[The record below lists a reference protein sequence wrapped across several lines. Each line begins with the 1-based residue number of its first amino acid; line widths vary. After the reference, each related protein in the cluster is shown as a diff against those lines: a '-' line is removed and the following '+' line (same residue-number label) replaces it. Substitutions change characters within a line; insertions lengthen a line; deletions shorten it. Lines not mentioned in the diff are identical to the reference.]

1 LINEVEKREFS
12 LTHHLSFAFFVF
24 WISHCF
30 CSFRCIENG
39 TVLVERANLSTAG
52 LLAHVRGNHRG
63 VLTMTRKIRPFVTL
77 AVVLSLAGAVG
88 FAQSSG
94 EALYK
99 AKCLMCHGA
108 AGLADSPAGKAMKVK
123 PITDPEV
130 SKLSAAQMTDAVR
143 NGMGKMQPYKDKLTD
158 DQIKDA
164 VSYFRT
170 FLK

>member
-1 LINEVEKREFS
+1 
-12 LTHHLSFAFFVF
+12 
-24 WISHCF
+24 
-30 CSFRCIENG
+30 
-39 TVLVERANLSTAG
+39 
-52 LLAHVRGNHRG
+52 
-63 VLTMTRKIRPFVTL
+63 MTKKIRSFVTL
-77 AVVLSLAGAVG
+77 AAVLSLASAVG

-94 EALYK
+94 EAIYK

-130 SKLSAAQMTDAVR
+130 GKLTEGQMTAAVHD
-143 NGMGKMQPYKDKLTD
+143 GMGKMQPYKDKLTD

-164 VSYFRT
+164 VNYFRT